1 MKVYPVMLKLAAR
14 RVVVVGGG
22 AVAARK
28 VRLLKEMGAN
38 VTLIADKLLA
48 DVDLAEVEYIGR
60 QYAPDHLGRPMLVFA
75 CTDDAALNARIADD
89 ARAAGAIVNC
99 ADQPEDCDFF
109 VPAVVADGDVVVAIG
124 TGGAAPALAGR
135 LKHLCAEALPERI
148 GEFAELL
155 QSMRD
160 RVKSGVDDV
169 ARRGEILKH
178 LASDQSY
185 QAFRTGGAIALETIL
200 DQLLTDS
207 HS

>member
-1 MKVYPVMLKLAAR
+1 MKVYPVMLKLAGR
-14 RVVVVGGG
+14 RVVIVGGG

-28 VRLLKEMGAN
+28 VRLLKEMGAK

-60 QYAPDHLGRPMLVFA
+60 QYAPEHLGRPMLVFA

-99 ADQPEDCDFF
+99 VDQPEDCDFF
-109 VPAVVADGDVVVAIG
+109 VPAVTGDGDVVVAIG

-135 LKHLCAEALPERI
+135 LKHLCADALPARI

-155 QSMRD
+155 LSMRD
-160 RVKSGVDDV
+160 KVKSGVDDI

-185 QAFRTGGAIALETIL
+185 QAFRTGGAAAMETIL
-200 DQLLTDS
+200 DKLLTDS
-207 HS
+207 RS

>member
-1 MKVYPVMLKLAAR
+1 MKVYPVMLKLAGR
-14 RVVVVGGG
+14 RVVIVGGG

-28 VRLLKEMGAN
+28 VRLLKEMGAK

-60 QYAPDHLGRPMLVFA
+60 QYAPEHLGRPMLVFA

-99 ADQPEDCDFF
+99 VDQPEDCDFF
-109 VPAVVADGDVVVAIG
+109 VPAVTGDGDVVVAIG

-135 LKHLCAEALPERI
+135 LKHVCADALPERI

-155 QSMRD
+155 LSMRD
-160 RVKSGVDDV
+160 KVKSGVDDI

-185 QAFRTGGAIALETIL
+185 QAFRTGGAAAMETIL
-200 DQLLTDS
+200 DKLLTDS
-207 HS
+207 RS

>member
-1 MKVYPVMLKLAAR
+1 MKVYPVMLKLAGR

-28 VRLLKEMGAN
+28 VRLLKEMGAK

-48 DVDLAEVEYIGR
+48 DVDLAGVEYIAR
-60 QYAPDHLGRPMLVFA
+60 PYAAEHIGHPMLVFA
-75 CTDDAALNARIADD
+75 CTDDAPLNARIAND

-99 ADQPEDCDFF
+99 VDQPEDCDFF
-109 VPAVVADGDVVVAIG
+109 VPAVTADGDVVVAIG

-135 LKHLCAEALPERI
+135 LKHLCADALPDRI

-155 QSMRD
+155 LNMRD
-160 RVKSGVDDV
+160 KVKAGVDDL
-169 ARRGEILKH
+169 ARRSEILKH
-178 LASDQSY
+178 LAGEESY
-185 QAFRTGGAIALETIL
+185 QAFRTGGAAAMETIL

>member
-1 MKVYPVMLKLAAR
+1 MKVYPVMLKLAGR
-14 RVVVVGGG
+14 RVVIVGGG

-28 VRLLKEMGAN
+28 VRLLKEMGAK

-60 QYAPDHLGRPMLVFA
+60 QYAPEHLGRPMLVFA

-99 ADQPEDCDFF
+99 VDQPEDCDFF
-109 VPAVVADGDVVVAIG
+109 VPAVTGDGDVVVAIG

-135 LKHLCAEALPERI
+135 LKHLCADALPERI

-155 QSMRD
+155 LSMRD
-160 RVKSGVDDV
+160 KVKAGVDDI

-185 QAFRTGGAIALETIL
+185 QAFRTGGAAAMETIL
-200 DQLLTDS
+200 DKLLTDS
-207 HS
+207 RS